1 MSNDKLTP
9 LSEIGEFGFINELS
23 DWCGDYGKADN
34 VHIGIGDDCAVLEFS
49 DTHYQLVSTDM
60 LTEGVHFDLSYTPL
74 MHLGFKAVA
83 SNVSDIYAM
92 NGTAES
98 IVVALGISSKY
109 TYEAVRE
116 LYTGIVTACKTYGVT
131 LIGGDT
137 TSSKVGMTISIT
149 VIGKVEKE
157 KLATRSGAKDKDL
170 LVVSGDLGGAY
181 MGLQV
186 LEREKLVFKSAPT
199 AQPVLDNAEYV
210 LKRQLRPEARRDI
223 VEDLAAMG
231 IVPTSMID
239 VSDGV
244 SSEVLHLSQKSN
256 VGFAIYDEKLP
267 IDPQTKD
274 IALEFNMDPST
285 AALNGGEDYE
295 LLFTIKQSD
304 FDKMKDSPNYSV
316 IGYAQPI
323 EDGNV
328 LIDTSGVQHDIK
340 AQGWTAF
347 SDEQE

>member
-1 MSNDKLTP
+1 MSSEKLTP

-23 DWCGDYGKADN
+23 DWCGDYGKAEN
-34 VHIGIGDDCAVLEFS
+34 LHLGIGDDCAVLDFDEKHF
-49 DTHYQLVSTDM
+49 QLVSTDM

-92 NGTAES
+92 NATPES
-98 IVVALGISSKY
+98 LVVALGISSKY

-149 VIGKVEKE
+149 VMGKVEKD

-170 LVVSGDLGGAY
+170 LLVSGDLGGAY

-186 LEREKLVFKSAPT
+186 LEREKAVFKSAPT
-199 AQPVLDNAEYV
+199 VQPVLDNADYV

-223 VEDLAAMG
+223 VEDLAAIG
-231 IVPTSMID
+231 VVPTSMID

-244 SSEVLHLSQKSN
+244 SSEVMHLSQKSG
-256 VGFAIYDEKLP
+256 VSFAIYDEKLP
-267 IDPQTKD
+267 IDPQTRD
-274 IALEFNMDPST
+274 LALEFNLDPST

-304 FDKMKDSPNYSV
+304 FDKLKDSPNYSV
-316 IGYAQPI
+316 IGYAQPLQ
-323 EDGNV
+323 DGNV
-328 LIDTSGVQHDIK
+328 LIDSNGKQHDIK
-340 AQGWTAF
+340 AQGWNAF
-347 SDEQE
+347 TEDKL